1 MAALKKSSEAHL
13 LRNNGIECF
22 KCLIIKLIFLTT
34 QLNDPCT
41 HLWCSHQQSPDICK
55 TKKGPP
61 MDGTECGKGLWCV
74 SGYCESM
81 EKRRTNKDGLRHN
94 PRAGGWGPWASWGD
108 CSRTCG
114 TGVQFRSRQCD
125 NPRPAYGGSPCL
137 GDGEDFR
144 LCNIESCPAS
154 VDFRALQ
161 CKHLFEG
168 KLLPNYKLYQASPCY
183 FFTSDKF

>member
-1 MAALKKSSEAHL
+1 MNVLH
-13 LRNNGIECF
+13 F
-22 KCLIIKLIFLTT
+22 

-41 HLWCSHQQSPDICK
+41 QLWCSHHQSPDICK

-94 PRAGGWGPWASWGD
+94 PRAGGWGPWTSWGE

-114 TGVQFRSRQCD
+114 TGKTIV
-125 NPRPAYGGSPCL
+125 
-137 GDGEDFR
+137 
-144 LCNIESCPAS
+144 
-154 VDFRALQ
+154 
-161 CKHLFEG
+161 LFSEMLTVVE
-168 KLLPNYKLYQASPCY
+168 KYMVNLRHRKVFYYVTYTFIKY
-183 FFTSDKF
+183 FLNFA